1 MTASGPRKP
10 PILGTTLFI
19 AIAIGAAVASVL
31 VGRYLYDLAAKPAVD
46 FYAKLGELA
55 LQLAVVVIVGA
66 LVKVVVD
73 WGASQRARYL
83 EKVEARKEF
92 MRRVRAMHVT
102 IQNARDLMN
111 AHQSAKTWGEQSRRL
126 MELRPEVEEI
136 CEDLKAS
143 DRLFTRQSEIVE
155 GLEAIISY
163 LARAGEEYVRS
174 HGAVGSGHKAGQSLP
189 GTFDEIGMTWV
200 RDFMAGG
207 EDYQKNYEASLTKS
221 KGAMRTEVYG
231 VSAIRI

>member
-1 MTASGPRKP
+1 M
-10 PILGTTLFI
+10 LGTALFG
-19 AIAIGAAVASVL
+19 AIAIGVAVASVL
-31 VGRYLYDLAAKPAVD
+31 VGRHLYNVASKPATD

-66 LVKVVVD
+66 LVKVAVD

-83 EKVEARKEF
+83 EKLEARKEF

-111 AHQSAKTWGEQSRRL
+111 AHHSAKTWGEQSRRL

-136 CEDLKAS
+136 SEDLKAS
-143 DRLFTRQSEIVE
+143 DSLFAEQTEIVN

-163 LARAGEEYVRS
+163 LAKAGEEYVKNHNLVDIR
-174 HGAVGSGHKAGQSLP
+174 HRAGHSLSS
-189 GTFDEIGMTWV
+189 TIDNCKMIWV

-207 EDYQKNYEASLTKS
+207 EDYKNNYEANLTKS
-221 KGAMRTEVYG
+221 KGAMRAEVYG
-231 VSAIRI
+231 A